1 MIPIMEKGREAKNG
15 GRRRLDPG
23 ELLRPGEVQV
33 TRGATGVVNVATEME
48 AVVREKGAI
57 DEVTVL
63 KEDPLS
69 VVKLIGIDVMVD
81 LKRVTTT
88 SRRTTRGRSRVD
100 SGSWPASPVEP
111 DDPRRP
117 FSSESDSLPIR
128 RRESLP
134 VWFQQD
140 GLVPSRR

>member
-1 MIPIMEKGREAKNG
+1 MEKGREGRIG

-63 KEDPLS
+63 KEDPLI

-88 SRRTTRGRSRVD
+88 SRRTTRGRSHVD
-100 SGSWPASPVEP
+100 SARFSGPHWPRGEMGSIVVLARFL
-111 DDPRRP
+111 RRT
-117 FSSESDSLPIR
+117 
-128 RRESLP
+128 
-134 VWFQQD
+134 
-140 GLVPSRR
+140 G

>member
-1 MIPIMEKGREAKNG
+1 MEKGREVRIG

-63 KEDPLS
+63 KEDPLI

-81 LKRVTTT
+81 LRKVTTT
-88 SRRTTRGRSRVD
+88 CRGTTRGRSHVD
-100 SGSWPASPVEP
+100 SARFSGPHWPREETGSIVVLALL
-111 DDPRRP
+111 PRRT
-117 FSSESDSLPIR
+117 R
-128 RRESLP
+128 
-134 VWFQQD
+134 
-140 GLVPSRR
+140 